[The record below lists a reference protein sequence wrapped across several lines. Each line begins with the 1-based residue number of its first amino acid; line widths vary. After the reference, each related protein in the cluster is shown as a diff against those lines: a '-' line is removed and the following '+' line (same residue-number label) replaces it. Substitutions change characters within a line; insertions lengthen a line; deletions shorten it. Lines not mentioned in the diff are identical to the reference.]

1 MKWLSNLFGRR
12 EASATEPYAEKLVPD
27 EEYQFKFGTKPML
40 PKGLRDLKITE
51 LRRGLLVL
59 EKFEIDLTVDQ
70 SYMDDT
76 PEKIAMASRCLRWA
90 ESYHGLESA
99 PQPPVRLHRDNV
111 LITDAHYTDQRRPDQ
126 DILSWLDCF
135 RWDSAHPFRSQQVTT
150 DKPLEDGYF
159 SCVRI
164 LTGDSEG
171 EDMPPLKWTERT
183 CTDNIVACLAAFVQE
198 ETERIEQR
206 LGCEQF
212 IRKCYEQ
219 IPSAELTHPVF
230 ALLDFPAFDMG
241 MVTVTFSGS
250 VWSNSELRFWS
261 RPTYYHK

>member
-1 MKWLSNLFGRR
+1 MRWLSHLFGRR
-12 EASATEPYAEKLVPD
+12 KASATEPYAEKLVPD

-40 PKGLRDLKITE
+40 PEGLRDLKITK

-90 ESYHGLESA
+90 KNYHGLENT
-99 PQPPVRLHRDNV
+99 PQPPVRLHRGNV
-111 LITDAHYTDQRRPDQ
+111 LITASHYTDQHKPED
-126 DILSWLDCF
+126 DILSWLDYL
-135 RWDSAHPFRSQQVTT
+135 RWDSARPFRSRQVKT

-164 LTGDSEG
+164 LTDESEREG
-171 EDMPPLKWTERT
+171 TPPLKWIERDT
-183 CTDNIVACLAAFVQE
+183 AASIVGCLTAFVQE
-198 ETERIEQR
+198 EIECVCQPR
-206 LGCEQF
+206 GCEQF

-219 IPSAELTHPVF
+219 IPRDELTHPVF
-230 ALLDFPAFDMG
+230 ALLDFPVFDMG
-241 MVTVTFSGS
+241 TVNMTFSGS
-250 VWSNSELRFWS
+250 VWSDNELRFWS